1 MSVRPLKI
9 RPAIIGNWK
18 MNGSGKEVKLVSRFA
33 DFLNKHKIAADV
45 MICPPA
51 TLIDRTGLA
60 VKGSKLKIG
69 AQNCHNETSGAHTGD
84 ISATMLKDA
93 GARAVIVGHSERR
106 TGYDETDKQV
116 RQKAQAVIDQG
127 LQAIICLGETRQQF
141 NKGQTLQVVGRQL
154 RGSLPSSA
162 TPQNTLI
169 AYEPVWAIGSGRT
182 PKADDIIKVHTH
194 LRKTLLKLHPKAGDK
209 FKILYGGSVSA
220 ANASTIL
227 ALENVNGAL
236 VGGASLSFKDF
247 TAILRSV

>member
-1 MSVRPLKI
+1 MPI

-33 DFLNKHKIAADV
+33 DFLDKHKIAADV

-51 TLIDRTGLA
+51 TLIGRAGGA
-60 VKGSKLKIG
+60 IKGSKLKIG
-69 AQNCHNETSGAHTGD
+69 AQNCHVAASGAYTGD
-84 ISATMLKDA
+84 VSASMLKDA
-93 GARAVIVGHSERR
+93 GAKAVIVGHSERR
-106 TGYDETDKQV
+106 AGYDETDKQV
-116 RQKAQAVIDQG
+116 RQKAQAVIEQG
-127 LQAIICLGETRQQF
+127 LQSIICVGETRQQF

-154 RGSLPSSA
+154 RGSIPSSA
-162 TPQNTLI
+162 TPQSTLI

-182 PKADDIIKVHTH
+182 PKPADILRTHAH
-194 LRKTLLKLHPKAGDK
+194 LRKTLLKLHPKEGAK

-220 ANASTIL
+220 ANASDIL

-247 TAILRSV
+247 TTILRSV

>member
-1 MSVRPLKI
+1 MPT

-33 DFLNKHKIAADV
+33 DFLDKHKIAADV

-51 TLIDRTGLA
+51 TLIGRAGGA
-60 VKGSKLKIG
+60 IKGSKLKIG
-69 AQNCHNETSGAHTGD
+69 AQNCHVAASGAYTGD
-84 ISATMLKDA
+84 VSACMLKDA
-93 GARAVIVGHSERR
+93 GAKAVIVGHSERR
-106 TGYDETDKQV
+106 AGYDETDKQV
-116 RQKAQAVIDQG
+116 RQKAEAVIEQG
-127 LQAIICLGETRQQF
+127 LQSIICVGETRQQF

-154 RGSLPSSA
+154 RGSIPSSA
-162 TPQNTLI
+162 TPQSTLI

-182 PKADDIIKVHTH
+182 PKPADILRTHAH
-194 LRKTLLKLHPKAGDK
+194 LRKTLLKLYPKEGAK

-220 ANASTIL
+220 ANASDIL

-247 TAILRSV
+247 TTILRSV

>member
-1 MSVRPLKI
+1 
-9 RPAIIGNWK
+9 
-18 MNGSGKEVKLVSRFA
+18 
-33 DFLNKHKIAADV
+33 
-45 MICPPA
+45 
-51 TLIDRTGLA
+51 
-60 VKGSKLKIG
+60 
-69 AQNCHNETSGAHTGD
+69 
-84 ISATMLKDA
+84 MLKDT

-127 LQAIICLGETRQQF
+127 LQVIICLGETRQQF

-154 RGSLPSSA
+154 RGSLPPSA

-182 PKADDIIKVHTH
+182 PKPDDIIKVHTH
-194 LRKTLLKLHPKAGDK
+194 LRKTLLKLHPKAGSK

-220 ANASTIL
+220 AHASTIL
-227 ALENVNGAL
+227 TLENVNGAQ

>member
-1 MSVRPLKI
+1 MPI

-33 DFLNKHKIAADV
+33 DFLDKHKIAADV

-51 TLIDRTGLA
+51 TLIGRAGGA
-60 VKGSKLKIG
+60 IKGSKLKIG
-69 AQNCHNETSGAHTGD
+69 AQNCHVAASGAYTGD
-84 ISATMLKDA
+84 VSASMLKDA
-93 GARAVIVGHSERR
+93 GAKAVIVGHSERR
-106 TGYDETDKQV
+106 AGYDETDKQV
-116 RQKAQAVIDQG
+116 RQKAQAVIEQG
-127 LQAIICLGETRQQF
+127 LQSIICVGETRQQF

-154 RGSLPSSA
+154 RGSIPSSA
-162 TPQNTLI
+162 TPQSTLI

-182 PKADDIIKVHTH
+182 PNPADILRTHAH
-194 LRKTLLKLHPKAGDK
+194 LRKTLLKLHPKEGAK

-220 ANASTIL
+220 ANASTIF